1 MSTSKKSG
9 LGLVGIIF
17 FILSG
22 LIGIDGLTASAAV
35 GPSVFGWW
43 VLILLCF
50 VLPYVLIVCELGS
63 AFPGEGGVYD
73 WTLLGLGERN
83 AARVGWYYWINV
95 PLWMPSV
102 YLICAGMLAEL
113 FFPNMSTWGMIA
125 IALVMVWITIFT
137 ANASLDIGN
146 LINTLG
152 GLSKVL
158 VLLAMA
164 VGGLFYIGDHGAAN
178 ELTLSSMM
186 PSMDASFM
194 YAPTLIYM
202 LIGAETI
209 ACMGSSIRN
218 PQRDLPLGIMLA
230 MGIIVLLYWA
240 AISSMMTA
248 LPLEELSLVGGIVQT
263 FNVLFG
269 DSNMGTLLTIILS
282 LVAIFGLFTY
292 LIPWIMAASRAAM
305 EAANNHEM
313 PAIFARKNAH
323 GAPQGA
329 NMMTGYVATVAL
341 ILYGFMAGSADD
353 LFWSLFAFA
362 NFLLFITYFFFFA
375 AFVKLRQKEPN
386 AVRPFRAPCGDRM
399 AVLVALVPSIVLFF
413 GCVLFVFPDLLAGSI
428 DWAYS
433 GPTVIGIIAAMVFI
447 EVSITRLKQ
456 GSGSE
461 TATAV

>member
-269 DSNMGTLLTIILS
+269 DSNMGTLLTITLS

-313 PAIFARKNAH
+313 PAIFARKNDH

-341 ILYGFMAGSADD
+341 ILYGFHGG
-353 LFWSLFAFA
+353 
-362 NFLLFITYFFFFA
+362 
-375 AFVKLRQKEPN
+375 Q
-386 AVRPFRAPCGDRM
+386 C
-399 AVLVALVPSIVLFF
+399 
-413 GCVLFVFPDLLAGSI
+413 
-428 DWAYS
+428 
-433 GPTVIGIIAAMVFI
+433 
-447 EVSITRLKQ
+447 
-456 GSGSE
+456 
-461 TATAV
+461 

>member
-102 YLICAGMLAEL
+102 YLICAGMIAEL
-113 FFPNMSTWGMIA
+113 FFPGMSTWGMIA

-269 DSNMGTLLTIILS
+269 DSNMGTLLTITLS

-341 ILYGFMAGSADD
+341 VLYGFMAGNADD

-362 NFLLFITYFFFFA
+362 NFLLFITYFFFFG

-386 AVRPFRAPCGDRM
+386 AVRPFRVPCGDRM
-399 AVLVALVPSIVLFF
+399 AVLVALLPAVVLLF
-413 GCVLFVFPDLLAGSI
+413 GCVLFVFPDILGGDI

-433 GPTVIGIIAAMVFI
+433 GPTVIGIVAAMIFI